1 MDWGIINSFVYFLA
15 NHTEIKITTMDTE
28 LEFAVPPKT
37 RGRELFLQISRNL
50 GLRETWFFGLM
61 YKGANNEEI
70 WFDSSKKS
78 VNDIKFNARNLKYRV
93 KYFPED
99 IGQELIEDTTIR
111 YFYLQARSGILSD
124 QIYCPPE
131 TSVLL
136 ASYAAQE
143 RYGDYNPKAHQ
154 NGIFRKE
161 KLLPERVF
169 QQHTMKR
176 EIWENNVLKMWQKHT
191 GMLTEDAMIEYL
203 KLAQNLEMFGV
214 SYFEISNKK
223 GTHLLLGVSALGLN
237 IYKLEDKLNPIIAF
251 PWSEISNINFKGI
264 KFTIR
269 PSDKESK
276 MFIFYA
282 NDAFVNKHILNLSI
296 GNHSM
301 YVRRRKKDTLEV
313 QQMKAKAAEQ
323 RKYKLEQRA
332 KLLHEMLAREQAE
345 KRENEYQNQI
355 QVLKLE
361 VERKHANLLEAQR
374 TITQLQEQLR
384 ELQIAKQQLELQQNE
399 LKTMMERLEHS
410 KHMEEKERRKLEDEI
425 KLKQEEVQQIQ
436 NEVEVR
442 NEETRL
448 LQQKIEEANRREE
461 QLRMEQEALQLEHER
476 NKELEAVPNGSNVEL
491 PSLVEV
497 NEQLKEDLLLLQQ
510 QLEQTRLENKQ
521 TEMDKIHREN
531 IASGRD
537 KYKTLNA
544 IRKGNTVR
552 RVDMFENM

>member
-1 MDWGIINSFVYFLA
+1 
-15 NHTEIKITTMDTE
+15 MDTE

-37 RGRELFLQISRNL
+37 KGRDLFVQISRNL

-61 YKGANNEEI
+61 YRGSNNEQI

-78 VNDIKFNARNLKYRV
+78 VTDIKFSARNLKYRV
-93 KYFPED
+93 KYYPED
-99 IGQELIEDTTIR
+99 IGLELIEDTTIR
-111 YFYLQARSGILSD
+111 YFYLQVRSAILSD
-124 QIYCPPE
+124 EIYCPPE

-143 RYGDYNPKAHQ
+143 RYGDYNSRVHQ
-154 NGIFRKE
+154 NGIFKKE
-161 KLLPERVF
+161 KLLPDRVF
-169 QQHTMKR
+169 QQHTMSR
-176 EIWENNVLKMWQKHT
+176 ELWEDSVLKMWQKHT
-191 GMLTEDAMIEYL
+191 GMLTEDAMTEYL

-214 SYFEISNKK
+214 SYFEIFNKK
-223 GTHLLLGVSALGLN
+223 GTQLLLGVSALGLN

-269 PSDKESK
+269 PTDRESK
-276 MFIFYA
+276 MFVFFA

-301 YVRRRKKDTLEV
+301 YVRRRKKDSLEV

-323 RKYKLEQRA
+323 RKFKLEQRS

-345 KRENEYQNQI
+345 KRENDYQKQI
-355 QVLKLE
+355 QALKQE
-361 VERKHANLLEAQR
+361 VESRDASLLGAQR
-374 TITQLQEQLR
+374 TIKQLQDQLR
-384 ELQIAKQQLELQQNE
+384 ELQIAKEQLELQKKE
-399 LKTMMERLEHS
+399 LKDMMERLTHS
-410 KHMEEKERRKLEDEI
+410 RNLEEEEKRKLEDEI
-425 KLKQEEVQQIQ
+425 KLKQAQVQKIQ

-461 QLRMEQEALQLEHER
+461 QMRAEQEALRLQNER
-476 NKELEAVPNGSNVEL
+476 NKDELESVPNGTNVEL
-491 PSLVEV
+491 PSLVEI
-497 NEQLKEDLLLLQQ
+497 NEQLKEGLMLLQQ
-510 QLEQTRLENKQ
+510 QLEQTRLESKQ
-521 TEMDKIHREN
+521 TELDKIHREN
-531 IASGRD
+531 VASGRD